1 MNWQLVT
8 FYILGLVI
16 LYAAYRVV
24 TSAVIT
30 HAALWLAV
38 ALVGVAGI
46 YLQLQAEFLAIIQ
59 VLIYVGAIVTI
70 IIFAIMLSPLREI
83 KTEEK
88 DRRGGATRM
97 GRAVASV
104 EWGLAPVAAGLLFA
118 LGMTWAYSRQAWP
131 VGSVPPGLITEP
143 LGKSLMTTYLLPF
156 EVASVLLLV
165 AMVGAIV
172 LAIRGQK

>member
-1 MNWQLVT
+1 MSWQLVT
-8 FYILGLVI
+8 FYVLGLVI
-16 LYAAYRVV
+16 LYAAYKVV
-24 TSAVIT
+24 TSGVIT

-46 YLQLQAEFLAIIQ
+46 YLQLQAEFLAVVQ

-83 KTEEK
+83 KAEEAA
-88 DRRGGATRM
+88 RRGGATRL
-97 GRAVASV
+97 GRALASA

-131 VGSVPPGLITEP
+131 QGAVAPGLITAP
-143 LGKSLMTTYLLPF
+143 LGKSLLTTYLLPF